1 MAYGYSITEILNEW
15 EQFGVFAYVLPFLLI
30 FAIVFGILNKSEI
43 LGKNKG
49 VQATIGLAV
58 GLLSLQFNLVTNFY
72 SIIFPHFGIGI
83 AVLLIAVI
91 LMGVGGEK
99 LAWMPKVLFWVGA
112 IITILVIL
120 FSFSD
125 YNWFGGNFL
134 WANSMSSIIAGILI
148 IAAIAFIVFGG
159 SKST

>member
-30 FAIVFGILNKSEI
+30 FAIVFGILNKSKL
-43 LGKNKG
+43 LGENKG

-58 GLLSLQFNLVTNFY
+58 GLLSLQFNMVTNFY

-83 AVLLIAVI
+83 AVLLISII
-91 LMGVGGEK
+91 LVGISGDK
-99 LAWMPKVLFWVGA
+99 IPWMPKFLFWIGA
-112 IITILVIL
+112 IIALVVIL

-159 SKST
+159 NKG